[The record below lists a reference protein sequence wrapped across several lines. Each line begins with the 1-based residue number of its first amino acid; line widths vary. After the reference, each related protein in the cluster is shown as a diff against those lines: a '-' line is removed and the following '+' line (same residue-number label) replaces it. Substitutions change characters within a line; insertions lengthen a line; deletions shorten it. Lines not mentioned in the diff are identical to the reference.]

1 MKKKLILI
9 SLMVALLACLLVI
22 GVSAET
28 PEQYIEFGARFPGSD
43 EYITVYT
50 QNAESTGNPQ
60 INFTSYKFYSDVEF
74 TQEVDMSTVTGIDF
88 SVAKTHG
95 CNGNPPTRMKKPSSP
110 FVNCEEVKWFLAG
123 MPTVSYEGAFFKGW
137 TGLKFFDFGNAT
149 GINDNT
155 FEGCGFETITIPA
168 TITSIGGSAFKNCA
182 NLKSVKFEGDIK
194 KFNNGATFYGCKALT
209 SVEMENL
216 TSIGTSMFESCE
228 ALTSV
233 TIPNGVTSIG
243 GNAFYNCKA
252 LASVS
257 IPNGVTSIGSNA
269 FRSTAITSVAIP
281 SGVTTIGNEAFRQC
295 GSLTSITIPSSVIS
309 VGTSAFL
316 SCSALTEVVFEGDDT
331 QLGTSMFN
339 GCKNLA
345 SITLPKNLEKI
356 PNSSFWGCGKVV
368 ITNISELANLTTIG
382 ASAFQDSMHLN
393 FVLPD
398 TVTTIEA
405 NAFQS
410 AFKDGNGGSFVI
422 NKTSQLTTIGN
433 SAFEDCRLMPASI
446 YIPSTVTSIGAKAF
460 LKCYTLQ
467 TLENFENCQITT
479 IEDGTFS
486 YVTAL
491 KTLKIPATVTTIGK
505 AFDDNNNLTL
515 VYIPKSVTSV
525 ANTFTGGKPAN
536 AVYIYTGK
544 DASVFADCA
553 KLAGAKV
560 VKASEYD
567 AAATYTGIN
576 LVVGYSHCVAYNGGV
591 HGESVVDTIVTSYT
605 QPIKVVNKCTL
616 CEMTDE
622 SGRIAA
628 LFTYRGFSTQEKGG
642 NSIVIG
648 FTSNS
653 AAISEYEEIAGKTLA
668 YGVFAVSQ
676 KKLGD
681 SLIFGEN
688 GAVAS
693 GVINADL
700 TNSDFAMFDLKLTGF
715 TADNM
720 DNKLAM
726 GAYVIATD
734 ENGTEY
740 SYLQDSTKG
749 ALDGKYYFASYND
762 ILGI

>member
-9 SLMVALLACLLVI
+9 SLMVVLLACLLVI

-95 CNGNPPTRMKKPSSP
+95 CNGNAPTRMKKPSSP
-110 FVNCEEVKWFLAG
+110 FVNCEEVKWFLVG

-137 TGLKFFDFGNAT
+137 TGLESFDFGNAT
-149 GINDNT
+149 AINDNT
-155 FEGCGFETITIPA
+155 FEGAGFETITIPA

-216 TSIGTSMFESCE
+216 TSIGTSMFESC
-228 ALTSV
+228 TSLESI

-243 GNAFYNCKA
+243 GSAFYNCTA

-257 IPNGVTSIGSNA
+257 IPNGVTSIGSSA
-269 FRSTAITSVAIP
+269 LRSTALVSV
-281 SGVTTIGNEAFRQC
+281 
-295 GSLTSITIPSSVIS
+295 TIPSSVAS
-309 VGTSAFL
+309 VGNDAFRQ
-316 SCSALTEVVFEGDDT
+316 SGSLTTVVFEGADT
-331 QLGTSMFN
+331 TLGTSMFM
-339 GCKNLA
+339 GCGKLENV
-345 SITLPKNLEKI
+345 TLPKNLSKI
-356 PNSSFWGCGKVV
+356 PNSSFWGCGKVQFV
-368 ITNISELANLTTIG
+368 NLSEMTSLTTIG
-382 ASAFQDSMHLN
+382 SSAFQDTETLV
-393 FVLPD
+393 FTLPD
-398 TVTTIEA
+398 TVTTIESQ
-405 NAFQS
+405 AFRS
-410 AFKDGNGGSFVI
+410 AFKKGGSFTI
-422 NKTSQLTTIGN
+422 NPTSQLQIIGN
-433 SAFEDCRLMPASI
+433 DAFNDCRTLPSI
-446 YIPSTVTSIGAKAF
+446 YIPSTVTSIGERAF
-460 LKCYTLQ
+460 LQ
-467 TLENFENCQITT
+467 TYALTEILNLENCQITELKADTFKSATKLTSIKLPKTLTT
-479 IEDGTFS
+479 IEAAFS
-486 YVTAL
+486 GNEKLA
-491 KTLKIPATVTTIGK
+491 
-505 AFDDNNNLTL
+505 L
-515 VYIPKSVTSV
+515 VYIPNTVTSI
-525 ANTFTGGKPAN
+525 ADTFTGSQPAN

-567 AAATYTGIN
+567 ENGTYTGIN

-653 AAISEYEEIAGKTLA
+653 AAISEYEEIAGKTLK

-715 TADNM
+715 TANNM
-720 DNKLAM
+720 DDKLAI

-749 ALDGKYYFASYND
+749 ALDGAYYFASYNEMVA
-762 ILGI
+762 

>member
-50 QNAESTGNPQ
+50 QNAESVGNPK
-60 INFTSYKFYSDVEF
+60 IDFAKSKFYSDVEF
-74 TQEVDMSTVTGIDF
+74 TKEVDMSTVTGLDF
-88 SVAKTHG
+88 SVAKTYG
-95 CNGNPPTRMKKPSSP
+95 CNGNPPTRMTNPPSP
-110 FVNCEEVKWFLAG
+110 FVSCVEVKWFLAG
-123 MPTVSYEGAFFKGW
+123 FPNVSYGGQFFKGW
-137 TGLKFFDFGNAT
+137 TGLKSFDFGNAT

-155 FEGCGFETITIPA
+155 FEGCGFESITIPA
-168 TITSIGGSAFKNCA
+168 TITYIGSSAFKNCKS
-182 NLKSVKFEGDIK
+182 LKSVTIEGNIE
-194 KFNNGATFYGCKALT
+194 KFNSNGAAFYGCEALT
-209 SVEMENL
+209 DIKMDNL
-216 TSIGTSMFESCE
+216 TSICKSMFESCK

-243 GNAFYNCKA
+243 GSAFYNCTA

-257 IPNGVTSIGSNA
+257 IPNGVTSIGSSA
-269 FRSTAITSVAIP
+269 LRSTALVSVTIPSSVA
-281 SGVTTIGNEAFRQC
+281 SVGNEAFRQN
-295 GSLTSITIPSSVIS
+295 GSLTT
-309 VGTSAFL
+309 
-316 SCSALTEVVFEGDDT
+316 VVFEGADT
-331 QLGTSMFN
+331 TLGTSMFM
-339 GCKNLA
+339 GCGKLENV
-345 SITLPKNLEKI
+345 TLPKNLSKI
-356 PNSSFWGCGKVV
+356 PSSSFWGCGKVQIV
-368 ITNISELANLTTIG
+368 NLSEMTSLTTIG
-382 ASAFQDSMHLN
+382 SSAFQDASTLV
-393 FVLPD
+393 FTLPD

-446 YIPSTVTSIGAKAF
+446 YIPSTVTSIGTKAF

-486 YVTAL
+486 YASAL

-553 KLAGAKV
+553 KLAGANV
-560 VKASEYD
+560 ILANEYD
-567 AAATYTGIN
+567 ENGTYTGVN

-653 AAISEYEEIAGKTLA
+653 AAISEYEEIAGKTLK

-681 SLIFGEN
+681 SLVFDEN

-715 TADNM
+715 NADNM
-720 DNKLAM
+720 DDKLAI

-749 ALDGKYYFASYND
+749 ALDGAYYFASYNEMVA
-762 ILGI
+762 

>member
-9 SLMVALLACLLVI
+9 SLMVVLLACLLVI

-74 TQEVDMSTVTGIDF
+74 TKEVDMSTVTGLDF

-95 CNGNPPTRMKKPSSP
+95 CNGNAPTRMKKPSSP

-137 TGLKFFDFGNAT
+137 TGLESFDFGNAT
-149 GINDNT
+149 AINDNT
-155 FEGCGFETITIPA
+155 FEGAGFETITIPA

-194 KFNNGATFYGCKALT
+194 RFNNGATFYGCKALT

-216 TSIGTSMFESCE
+216 TSIGTSMFEGCTS
-228 ALTSV
+228 LTSV

-243 GNAFYNCKA
+243 GSAFYNCTA

-257 IPNGVTSIGSNA
+257 IPNGVTSIGSSA
-269 FRSTAITSVAIP
+269 LRSTALVSVTIPSSVA
-281 SGVTTIGNEAFRQC
+281 SVGNEAFRQN
-295 GSLTSITIPSSVIS
+295 GSLTT
-309 VGTSAFL
+309 
-316 SCSALTEVVFEGDDT
+316 VVFEGADT
-331 QLGTSMFN
+331 TLGTSMFM
-339 GCKNLA
+339 GCGKLENV
-345 SITLPKNLEKI
+345 TLPKNLSKI
-356 PNSSFWGCGKVV
+356 PSSSFWGCGKVQIV
-368 ITNISELANLTTIG
+368 NLSEMTSLTTIG
-382 ASAFQDSMHLN
+382 SSAFQDASTLV
-393 FVLPD
+393 FTLPD

-446 YIPSTVTSIGAKAF
+446 YIPSTVTSIGTKAF

-486 YVTAL
+486 YASAL

-515 VYIPKSVTSV
+515 VYIPNTVTSV

-553 KLAGAKV
+553 KLAGANV
-560 VKASEYD
+560 ILANEYD
-567 AAATYTGIN
+567 EESTYTGIN

-653 AAISEYEEIAGKTLA
+653 AAISEYEEIAGKTLK

-715 TADNM
+715 TANNM
-720 DNKLAM
+720 DDKLAI

-749 ALDGKYYFASYND
+749 ARDGAYYFASYND
-762 ILGI
+762 MVA

>member
-95 CNGNPPTRMKKPSSP
+95 CNGNAPTRMKKPSSP
-110 FVNCEEVKWFLAG
+110 FVNCVEVKWFLAG
-123 MPTVSYEGAFFKGW
+123 MPTVSYEGAFFKDW

-216 TSIGTSMFESCE
+216 TSIGTSMFESC
-228 ALTSV
+228 TSLESI

-243 GNAFYNCKA
+243 GSAFYNCTA

-257 IPNGVTSIGSNA
+257 IPNGVTSIGSSA
-269 FRSTAITSVAIP
+269 LRSTALVSV
-281 SGVTTIGNEAFRQC
+281 
-295 GSLTSITIPSSVIS
+295 TIPSSVAS
-309 VGTSAFL
+309 VGNDAFRQ
-316 SCSALTEVVFEGDDT
+316 SGSLTTVVFEGADT
-331 QLGTSMFN
+331 TLGTSMFM
-339 GCKNLA
+339 GCGKLENV
-345 SITLPKNLEKI
+345 TLPKNLSKI
-356 PNSSFWGCGKVV
+356 PNSSFWGCGKVQFV
-368 ITNISELANLTTIG
+368 NLSEMTSLTTIG
-382 ASAFQDSMHLN
+382 SSAFQDTEKLV
-393 FVLPD
+393 FTLPD
-398 TVTTIEA
+398 TVTTIESQ
-405 NAFQS
+405 AFRS
-410 AFKDGNGGSFVI
+410 AFKSGGSFTI
-422 NKTSQLTTIGN
+422 NPTSQLTTIGDD
-433 SAFEDCRLMPASI
+433 AFNDCRTLPSI
-446 YIPSTVTSIGAKAF
+446 YIPSTVTSIGERAF
-460 LKCYTLQ
+460 LQ
-467 TLENFENCQITT
+467 TYALTEILNLENCQITELKADTFKSATKLTSIKLPKTLTT
-479 IEDGTFS
+479 IEAAFS
-486 YVTAL
+486 GNERLA
-491 KTLKIPATVTTIGK
+491 
-505 AFDDNNNLTL
+505 L
-515 VYIPKSVTSV
+515 VYIPNTVTSI
-525 ANTFTGGKPAN
+525 ADTFTGSQPAN

-544 DASVFADCA
+544 DAGLFANCTRFAETNVISARD
-553 KLAGAKV
+553 
-560 VKASEYD
+560 YD
-567 AAATYTGIN
+567 ENGTYTGIN

-653 AAISEYEEIAGKTLA
+653 AAISEYEEIAGKTLK

-715 TADNM
+715 TANNM
-720 DNKLAM
+720 DDKLAI

-749 ALDGKYYFASYND
+749 ALDGAYYFASYNEMVA
-762 ILGI
+762 

>member
-74 TQEVDMSTVTGIDF
+74 TKEVDMSTVTGLDF

-95 CNGNPPTRMKKPSSP
+95 CNGNAPTRMKKPSSP
-110 FVNCEEVKWFLAG
+110 FVNCEEVKWFLVG

-137 TGLKFFDFGNAT
+137 TGLESFDFGNAT
-149 GINDNT
+149 AINDNT
-155 FEGCGFETITIPA
+155 FEGAGFETITIPA

-243 GNAFYNCKA
+243 GSAFYNCKA

-257 IPNGVTSIGSNA
+257 IPNGVTSIGSSA
-269 FRSTAITSVAIP
+269 LRSTALVSV
-281 SGVTTIGNEAFRQC
+281 
-295 GSLTSITIPSSVIS
+295 TIPSSVAS
-309 VGTSAFL
+309 VGNDAFRQ
-316 SCSALTEVVFEGDDT
+316 SGSLTTVVFEGADT
-331 QLGTSMFN
+331 TLGTSMFM
-339 GCKNLA
+339 GCGKLENV
-345 SITLPKNLEKI
+345 TLPKNLSKI
-356 PNSSFWGCGKVV
+356 PNSSFWGCGKVQFV
-368 ITNISELANLTTIG
+368 NLSEMTSLTTIG
-382 ASAFQDSMHLN
+382 SSAFQDTEKLV
-393 FVLPD
+393 FTLPD
-398 TVTTIEA
+398 TVTTIESQ
-405 NAFQS
+405 AFRS
-410 AFKDGNGGSFVI
+410 AFKKGGSFTI
-422 NKTSQLTTIGN
+422 NPTSQLQIIGN
-433 SAFEDCRLMPASI
+433 DAFNDCRTLPSI
-446 YIPSTVTSIGAKAF
+446 YIPSTVTSIGERAF
-460 LKCYTLQ
+460 LQ
-467 TLENFENCQITT
+467 TYALTEILNLENCQITELKADTFKSATKLTSIKLPKTLTT
-479 IEDGTFS
+479 IEAAFS
-486 YVTAL
+486 GNEKLA
-491 KTLKIPATVTTIGK
+491 
-505 AFDDNNNLTL
+505 L
-515 VYIPKSVTSV
+515 VYIPNTVTSI
-525 ANTFTGGKPAN
+525 ADTFTGSQPAN

-567 AAATYTGIN
+567 ENGTYTGIN

-653 AAISEYEEIAGKTLA
+653 AAISEYEEIAGKTLK

-749 ALDGKYYFASYND
+749 ALDGAYYFASYND
-762 ILGI
+762 MVA

>member
-1 MKKKLILI
+1 MKKKLFLMSLI
-9 SLMVALLACLLVI
+9 MVAFACI
-22 GVSAET
+22 FAISAFADDIIAQKTESAEYGT
-28 PEQYIEFGARFPGSD
+28 VIRLNADPGLDNAKQYVSTLNKINDAGTDKDALCILTDGDAENPSYYVFPASYVVLERADGKFDLYGGTDAEPGLAQAMAEF
-43 EYITVYT
+43 
-50 QNAESTGNPQ
+50 NAAMGTKYYSAYATTGTYGDKRIANMVA
-60 INFTSYKFYSDVEF
+60 FEF
-74 TQEVDMSTVTGIDF
+74 TKDVTFVADNWCCMRYCYSLVEVRFNYPINLSSAGSMFKNSNKLTTV
-88 SVAKTHG
+88 V
-95 CNGNPPTRMKKPSSP
+95 
-110 FVNCEEVKWFLAG
+110 
-123 MPTVSYEGAFFKGW
+123 
-137 TGLKFFDFGNAT
+137 
-149 GINDNT
+149 
-155 FEGCGFETITIPA
+155 GFENADP
-168 TITSIGGSAFKNCA
+168 
-182 NLKSVKFEGDIK
+182 NLAKSM
-194 KFNNGATFYGCKALT
+194 FYGCT
-209 SVEMENL
+209 SLE
-216 TSIGTSMFESCE
+216 
-228 ALTSV
+228 
-233 TIPNGVTSIG
+233 
-243 GNAFYNCKA
+243 
-252 LASVS
+252 SVS
-257 IPNGVTSIGSNA
+257 LPTG
-269 FRSTAITSVAIP
+269 
-281 SGVTTIGNEAFRQC
+281 TT
-295 GSLTSITIPSSVIS
+295 
-309 VGTSAFL
+309 
-316 SCSALTEVVFEGDDT
+316 
-331 QLGTSMFN
+331 
-339 GCKNLA
+339 
-345 SITLPKNLEKI
+345 KI
-356 PNSSFWGCGKVV
+356 PQAMFWGCRELT
-368 ITNISELANLTTIG
+368 ITNLAELTQLTTIG
-382 ASAFQDSMHLN
+382 PSAFQDSMHLN

-446 YIPSTVTSIGAKAF
+446 YIPSTVTSIGTKAF
-460 LKCYTLQ
+460 TKCYTLQ

-486 YVTAL
+486 YASAL

-567 AAATYTGIN
+567 ATATYTGIN

-653 AAISEYEEIAGKTLA
+653 AAISEYEKIAGKTLK
-668 YGVFAVSQ
+668 YGVFAVSR

-681 SLIFGEN
+681 SLVFGEN
-688 GAVAS
+688 GAVSS

-715 TADNM
+715 NADNM
-720 DNKLAM
+720 DDKLAI

-749 ALDGKYYFASYND
+749 ALDGAYYFASYNEMVA
-762 ILGI
+762 